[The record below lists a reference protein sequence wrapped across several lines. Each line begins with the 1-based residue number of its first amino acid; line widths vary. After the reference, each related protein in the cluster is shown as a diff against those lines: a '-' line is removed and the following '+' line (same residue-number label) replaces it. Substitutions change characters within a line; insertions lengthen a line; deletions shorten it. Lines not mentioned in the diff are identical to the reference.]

1 MRKRAMK
8 RGRLLAAALA
18 IAASRAQAVED
29 RADNVLEE
37 IIVRAALRP
46 VRAADLPAS
55 VTVLDQDVV
64 RRAGQ
69 QSFADLTAMVPN
81 LNWAGDSSR
90 PRYFQLR
97 GVGELEQYQGA
108 PNASVG
114 FLIDFA
120 GLQADLGQHQ
130 RHLGTGKL
138 FTLGPEEA
146 KVQQFDLL
154 IFELDDPGQTR
165 IFSLQID
172 DDLAR
177 SKR

>member
-1 MRKRAMK
+1 MHRQR
-8 RGRLLAAALA
+8 LAAGMIGPGLFG
-18 IAASRAQAVED
+18 
-29 RADNVLEE
+29 
-37 IIVRAALRP
+37 LRQRL
-46 VRAADLPAS
+46 V
-55 VTVLDQDVV
+55 
-64 RRAGQ
+64 
-69 QSFADLTAMVPN
+69 F
-81 LNWAGDSSR
+81 
-90 PRYFQLR
+90 LR
-97 GVGELEQYQGA
+97 LG
-108 PNASVG
+108 SVG

>member
-8 RGRLLAAALA
+8 RGRLLAAALT

-55 VTVLDQDVV
+55 VTVLDHDVV

-114 FLIDFA
+114 FLIDEMDFS
-120 GLQADLGQHQ
+120 GLGGAATLLDVDRIEVLRGPKAT
-130 RHLGTGKL
+130 RWPATCGT
-138 FTLGPEEA
+138 A
-146 KVQQFDLL
+146 A
-154 IFELDDPGQTR
+154 
-165 IFSLQID
+165 
-172 DDLAR
+172 AR
-177 SKR
+177 SGSRSRRFESVCRRCWRNTAHG